1 MVPFILARVLT
12 LTQDNCTKSK
22 PGLTGFVAGAKL
34 LLELPAGAPPTQAL
48 GGGGGGGSGGGGGGD
63 SGGGGRSGQIV
74 ISYLSSYVGMGAAR
88 VACHGGCACQPFEL
102 DAHRDARHSQQQ
114 VSVFVT
120 HTVPAQ
126 FHGRTCGIE
135 VEVLNITRSG
145 GFKFKVKAVT
155 VHWDREEAP
164 GDADAAARTEAC
176 RQVEAEDLQEEAA
189 KKEAARELILAYAQ
203 KKAAKKEAAKKEAD
217 EKEAAKDTKAE
228 GSPKVEH
235 VFAVGDRVR
244 HKDRGLGTVGEHM
257 LDGRTAI
264 VFEGGEMHR
273 YKQSSMHKIELV
285 EAAPVN
291 AQDMQTTGM
300 SGMFASSLGVPFI
313 DANSPSR
320 IPAPFNIRQGAK
332 TSDEARGEYSYRS
345 EHSYQTEEPAVSSRS
360 ASPNIGRP
368 RTLTREDELLRQ
380 DLIRSMS
387 GMPQMG
393 PTIYPPNDGLATD
406 GASALVLRE
415 LQAMRRQID
424 TLNRRLEEFAPAGG
438 GGGGDGGD
446 GGDGGGG
453 GNGRPP
459 VQPVVF
465 EAVSI

>member
-1 MVPFILARVLT
+1 MLADGIGEADLQQADLCPVQVRLQQLLT
-12 LTQDNCTKSK
+12 AYYLLTACCFLLPAYYSL
-22 PGLTGFVAGAKL
+22 LTTYVL
-34 LLELPAGAPPTQAL
+34 LLTTHSLFTHYSLLTTHYSLLTTHYSLLTACYLRSNSLPKSIFSTSKESPAAPQ
-48 GGGGGGGSGGGGGGD
+48 
-63 SGGGGRSGQIV
+63 
-74 ISYLSSYVGMGAAR
+74 
-88 VACHGGCACQPFEL
+88 
-102 DAHRDARHSQQQ
+102 
-114 VSVFVT
+114 
-120 HTVPAQ
+120 
-126 FHGRTCGIE
+126 
-135 VEVLNITRSG
+135 
-145 GFKFKVKAVT
+145 
-155 VHWDREEAP
+155 EAIP
-164 GDADAAARTEAC
+164 KEGEA
-176 RQVEAEDLQEEAA
+176 
-189 KKEAARELILAYAQ
+189 
-203 KKAAKKEAAKKEAD
+203 
-217 EKEAAKDTKAE
+217 
-228 GSPKVEH
+228 SPKVEH

-393 PTIYPPNDGLATD
+393 STIYPPNDGLAAD

-424 TLNRRLEEFAPAGG
+424 TLTRRLEEFAPAGD

-465 EAVSI
+465 EAV

>member
-1 MVPFILARVLT
+1 M
-12 LTQDNCTKSK
+12 
-22 PGLTGFVAGAKL
+22 
-34 LLELPAGAPPTQAL
+34 
-48 GGGGGGGSGGGGGGD
+48 
-63 SGGGGRSGQIV
+63 
-74 ISYLSSYVGMGAAR
+74 
-88 VACHGGCACQPFEL
+88 
-102 DAHRDARHSQQQ
+102 
-114 VSVFVT
+114 
-120 HTVPAQ
+120 
-126 FHGRTCGIE
+126 
-135 VEVLNITRSG
+135 
-145 GFKFKVKAVT
+145 
-155 VHWDREEAP
+155 
-164 GDADAAARTEAC
+164 
-176 RQVEAEDLQEEAA
+176 
-189 KKEAARELILAYAQ
+189 
-203 KKAAKKEAAKKEAD
+203 
-217 EKEAAKDTKAE
+217 
-228 GSPKVEH
+228 EH

-380 DLIRSMS
+380 DLIRSMP

-393 PTIYPPNDGLATD
+393 STIYPPNDGLAAD

-465 EAVSI
+465 EAV